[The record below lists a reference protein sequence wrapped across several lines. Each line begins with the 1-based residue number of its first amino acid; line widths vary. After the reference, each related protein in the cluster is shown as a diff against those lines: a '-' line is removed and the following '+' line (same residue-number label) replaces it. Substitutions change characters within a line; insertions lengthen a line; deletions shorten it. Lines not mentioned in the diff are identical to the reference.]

1 MIPAILAI
9 CPTVL
14 VEFVQGKNNV
24 RHHQSCFTIYYA
36 AVSDMKDKHLTLGQ
50 NNMKTILNLNSFQ
63 VKTSQILLQ
72 LEFVSVK
79 FRLLRLGTLPA
90 VSSVLQIQMTLC
102 MSSHQISRLMP
113 LLMVSWRVLL
123 SQHWPRT

>member
-1 MIPAILAI
+1 
-9 CPTVL
+9 VL
-14 VEFVQGKNNV
+14 VEFVQGKKNYV
-24 RHHQSCFTIYYA
+24 GHHQSCFTIYYA

-50 NNMKTILNLNSFQ
+50 NKMKTILNLNSFQ

>member
-1 MIPAILAI
+1 
-9 CPTVL
+9 VL
-14 VEFVQGKNNV
+14 VEFVQGKKNYV
-24 RHHQSCFTIYYA
+24 GHHQSCFTIYYA

-63 VKTSQILLQ
+63 VKTSQ
-72 LEFVSVK
+72 LELVSVK